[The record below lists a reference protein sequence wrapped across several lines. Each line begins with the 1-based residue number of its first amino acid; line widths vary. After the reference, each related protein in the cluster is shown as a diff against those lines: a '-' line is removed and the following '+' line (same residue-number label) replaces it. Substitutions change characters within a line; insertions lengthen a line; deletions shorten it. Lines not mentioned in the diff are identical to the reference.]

1 MSLHRLLLIFAT
13 SPRNPIRKRHRI
25 YEREYL
31 AQGAVPILLLTG
43 EKDTTILPE
52 QSESLHHRAQSFGLD
67 STLVLVSN
75 SGHGWRPLGG
85 PIVPSQEEIHTL
97 TAEFIRKHTSRRT
110 D

>member
-1 MSLHRLLLIFAT
+1 KDKPSLT
-13 SPRNPIRKRHRI
+13 
-25 YEREYL
+25 
-31 AQGAVPILLLTG
+31 
-43 EKDTTILPE
+43 E
-52 QSESLHHRAQSFGLD
+52 QVEARHHRAKRLGLD
-67 STLVLVSN
+67 STFVLVSN